1 LIDMKHTQAISDRSS
16 RGSSHPRPRPRV
28 FVTRPVALPATRAQT
43 LELRSLLE
51 ANLSALQALHEEHR
65 RMLDVSLRTLGAS
78 SDLRSELRAI
88 RSDRAPWVMALT
100 ETRALLFVALREII
114 VGTHEAELSMH
125 LPRHEPGAH
134 RA

>member
-1 LIDMKHTQAISDRSS
+1 MKHTQAISDRSS
-16 RGSSHPRPRPRV
+16 RGSSHPRPRT
-28 FVTRPVALPATRAQT
+28 VTRPVALPATRAET

-65 RMLDVSLRTLGAS
+65 RMLDVSLRTFGAS

-125 LPRHEPGAH
+125 LPRQAAGAH